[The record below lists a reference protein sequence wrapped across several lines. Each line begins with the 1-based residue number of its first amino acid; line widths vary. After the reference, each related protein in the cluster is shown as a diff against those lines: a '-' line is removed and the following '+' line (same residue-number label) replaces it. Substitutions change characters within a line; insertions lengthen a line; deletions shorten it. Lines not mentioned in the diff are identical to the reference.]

1 MADEQQMESTT
12 PAETRKT
19 NHYLASE
26 LYNEQ
31 ETRILT
37 WMNKTSFK
45 RFCDLHALSSAA
57 ANLSHFWLL
66 FLHD

>member
-1 MADEQQMESTT
+1 MADEEMESFA
-12 PAETRKT
+12 PAETKKT

-45 RFCDLHALSSAA
+45 RCCVCVH
-57 ANLSHFWLL
+57 
-66 FLHD
+66 